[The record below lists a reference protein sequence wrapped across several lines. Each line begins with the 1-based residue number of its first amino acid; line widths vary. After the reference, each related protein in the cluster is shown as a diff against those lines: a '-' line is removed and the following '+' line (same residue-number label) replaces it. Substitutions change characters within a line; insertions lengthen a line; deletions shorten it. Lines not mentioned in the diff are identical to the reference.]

1 MKKLTFSNKNE
12 KYCMHCVH
20 GKYLEYSD
28 EVFCTKK
35 GFKDKF
41 DKCGSYKYDPL
52 KRKPEK
58 VFHNTTYTEEDFKL

>member
-1 MKKLTFSNKNE
+1 
-12 KYCMHCVH
+12 MHCVH